1 MHKNTTLWKSFWQGP
16 DMRTMQKVCASP
28 KEQPPLGE
36 LRQARLTRHVFSEF
50 RRLSDSQTEKALPGG
65 SRGLQEHHWTD
76 SQDPFFWGCRK
87 DSPSQLTFLVEVYTL
102 SSGTSGKKTG
112 TTMEAVVRF
121 RILSWPR
128 LPRAQGCPSLLQRF
142 HFNTSTLLAICLVF
156 SELVRQQ
163 GLSSCDPGKVICFP
177 ILVQSEEWACCWLNR
192 VPQKDMLKSSPGSF
206 CKWPLFG
213 NRVLKM

>member
-16 DMRTMQKVCASP
+16 DIRTMQKVCASP

-36 LRQARLTRHVFSEF
+36 LRQAHLTRHVFSEF
-50 RRLSDSQTEKALPGG
+50 RRLSDSQTEKALPSR

-87 DSPSQLTFLVEVYTL
+87 DSPSQLTFLVKVYTF

-112 TTMEAVVRF
+112 TAMEAIVRF

-142 HFNTSTLLAICLVF
+142 HFNTSTLVGHL
-156 SELVRQQ
+156 
-163 GLSSCDPGKVICFP
+163 PG
-177 ILVQSEEWACCWLNR
+177 VQWACQAAGFVQLWTWESHMYSHLGTEWRMGLLLIESC
-192 VPQKDMLKSSPGSF
+192 SSKRYVEILTQQF
-206 CKWPLFG
+206 L
-213 NRVLKM
+213 